1 MKAADN
7 SRGQCEQRQL
17 LRQQGRDLPTQPPPG
32 CGPGVVAVDPF
43 IISERRI
50 VLSAGSQ
57 TQIST
62 KRVILTVLVP
72 FGLGYYL
79 SYLYRTVNL
88 VISPDLAAD
97 LALNSTN
104 LGLLTAV
111 YFIAFAAFQTPLGV
125 LLDQYGPRR
134 VQSALLIFAAAGSAL
149 FAFADDFT
157 ILAIGRGLIGFGVSG
172 CLMAALKA
180 NVLWFPRERLSLFN
194 GLTVAFGAFGALS
207 ATVPVEILLNQMG
220 WRTIFS
226 ILSGMT
232 ILVAVLTYL
241 VVPERGAPQLSARRG
256 TASISEQL
264 RGLSVVY
271 KTSFFWRI
279 SLVTFIHNGTYL
291 AYQSLWMGPWLR
303 DVGGFAGSAIADML
317 LWFNAGMFAGV
328 IGIGVLA
335 DRLQRFGIKPIV
347 MVGVGIFGS
356 IVVQLMLA
364 LEAVSFALP
373 LCVAFGFF
381 GSSTLLAYSVFGQH
395 FAVETIGRVNTA
407 QNMLTFIAAFAVQW
421 GVGAIIGLWPV
432 LADGRY
438 DPAGHQAALLMMVG
452 LETIAFVWFVWPR
465 RETVTGSGE

>member
-1 MKAADN
+1 MASAD
-7 SRGQCEQRQL
+7 
-17 LRQQGRDLPTQPPPG
+17 
-32 CGPGVVAVDPF
+32 
-43 IISERRI
+43 
-50 VLSAGSQ
+50 SQ
-57 TQIST
+57 AQFST
-62 KRVILTVLVP
+62 KRIILSVLVP

-88 VISPDLAAD
+88 VISPHLAGD
-97 LALNSTN
+97 LALNPTS
-104 LGLLTAV
+104 LGLLTAI

-125 LLDQYGPRR
+125 LLDRYGPRR
-134 VQSALLIFAAAGSAL
+134 VQSALLVFAAAGSAL
-149 FAFADDFT
+149 FAFADDFV

-207 ATVPVEILLNQMG
+207 ATVPVEILFNQVG

-226 ILSGMT
+226 ILSGMS
-232 ILVAVLTYL
+232 ILVAILTYFA
-241 VVPERGAPQLSARRG
+241 VPEKVAPQVSASRGAA
-256 TASISEQL
+256 AIIEQL
-264 RGLSVVY
+264 RGLSAVY
-271 KTSFFWRI
+271 QNPFFWRI
-279 SLVTFIHNGTYL
+279 SLVTFVHNGAYL

-303 DVGGFAGSAIADML
+303 DVGGLSGPTIADML
-317 LWFNAGMFAGV
+317 LWFNVGMFAGV

-335 DRLQRFGIKPIV
+335 DRLQRFGVKPIV

-356 IVVQLMLA
+356 IVVQLLLA
-364 LEAVSFALP
+364 LEAVSFVLP
-373 LCVAFGFF
+373 LCIGFGFF

-395 FAVETIGRVNTA
+395 FAAETIGRVNTA

-452 LETIAFVWFVWPR
+452 LETIAFVWFLWPR
-465 RETVTGSGE
+465 RETVTGREE

>member
-1 MKAADN
+1 V
-7 SRGQCEQRQL
+7 R
-17 LRQQGRDLPTQPPPG
+17 
-32 CGPGVVAVDPF
+32 
-43 IISERRI
+43 
-50 VLSAGSQ
+50 SAGSLP
-57 TQIST
+57 QIST
-62 KRVILTVLVP
+62 KRIILTVLAP

-88 VISPDLAAD
+88 VISPHLATD
-97 LALNSTN
+97 LALNPTN

-134 VQSALLIFAAAGSAL
+134 VQSVLLIIAAAGSAL
-149 FAFADDFT
+149 FAFADDFV

-172 CLMAALKA
+172 CLMGALKA

-207 ATVPVEILLNQMG
+207 ATVPVEILFNQMG

-232 ILVAVLTYL
+232 ILVAVLTYFA
-241 VVPERGAPQLSARRG
+241 VPERVAPQLSARRG
-256 TASISEQL
+256 AAALTEQL
-264 RGLSVVY
+264 RGLSGVY
-271 KTSFFWRI
+271 RNSFFWRI
-279 SLVTFIHNGTYL
+279 SLVTFIHNGVYL

-303 DVGGFAGSAIADML
+303 DVGGLSGPAIADTL
-317 LWFNAGMFAGV
+317 LWFNTGMFAGV

-335 DRLQRFGIKPIV
+335 DRLQQFGIKPIV

-356 IVVQLMLA
+356 IMVQLLLA
-364 LEAVSFALP
+364 LEAASFALP
-373 LCVAFGFF
+373 LSIAFGFF
-381 GSSTLLAYSVFGQH
+381 GSSTLLVYSVFGQH
-395 FAVETIGRVNTA
+395 FAAETIGRVNTA

-452 LETIAFVWFVWPR
+452 LETIAFVWFLWPR
-465 RETVTGSGE
+465 RETVSGSGE